1 MKNISAKYVII
12 PFDFRNKVMSN
23 QPMFW
28 SDIGQEIGI
37 EGVGQVDSS
46 LETVSVFAKDKVEDE
61 YER

>member
-1 MKNISAKYVII
+1 
-12 PFDFRNKVMSN
+12 MSN

-46 LETVSVFAKDKVEDE
+46 LETVSVFAKDKFEDE

>member
-1 MKNISAKYVII
+1 
-12 PFDFRNKVMSN
+12 
-23 QPMFW
+23 MFW

>member
-1 MKNISAKYVII
+1 MHLKIGLQNI
-12 PFDFRNKVMSN
+12 PFCFRNKVMSN

-46 LETVSVFAKDKVEDE
+46 LETVSVFAKDKVEEE